1 MEQDNKN
8 KLESP
13 LFQAKACPG
22 WVHPPDE
29 QLWVLLAAPRASRAQ
44 PRVPRG
50 CCPRH
55 AGSSPSLCPQGKSSS
70 KNCLIMATVCLQLKV
85 FSFST

>member
-8 KLESP
+8 KPESP
-13 LFQAKACPG
+13 LFQSKACPG

-29 QLWVLLAAPRASRAQ
+29 RLWVLLAAPRASRAQ

-50 CCPRH
+50 CCPRC
-55 AGSSPSLCPQGKSSS
+55 AGSSPSLCSRGKSSS